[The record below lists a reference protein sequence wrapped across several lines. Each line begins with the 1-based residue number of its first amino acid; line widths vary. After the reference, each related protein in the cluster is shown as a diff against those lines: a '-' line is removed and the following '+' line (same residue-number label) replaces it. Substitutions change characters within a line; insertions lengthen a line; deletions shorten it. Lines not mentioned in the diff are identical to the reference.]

1 MSGHYLSPTLAHN
14 KQPTHPGL
22 HACPLCRQLLSPAGL
37 TIDGW
42 PLWLPKPDD
51 LRAVEVTVSDT
62 TIAIRFASGLVA
74 SRPLAYSRRLS
85 EGTPE
90 QRNAVEIDEWGHLHW
105 EALDEDMDT
114 TIFLGFAEDLGAA
127 GRCATFWPTSARTS
141 RDEP

>member
-1 MSGHYLSPTLAHN
+1 MSDHYLSPTPAPN

-22 HACPLCRQLLSPAGL
+22 HACPLCRQPLAPPGL

-51 LRAVEVTVSDT
+51 LRPVEVIVSDA
-62 TIAIRFASGLVA
+62 TIQIRFASGLVV
-74 SRPLAYSRRLS
+74 SRPLSYSRRLA

-90 QRNAVEIDEWGHLHW
+90 QRNAVEIDERGQLHW
-105 EALDEDMDT
+105 EALDEDIDT

-127 GRCATFWPTSARTS
+127 GRGDTFWPTSARS
-141 RDEP
+141 DDLG